1 MFRRDQ
7 KLAEL
12 QAKLTMAGLLE
23 ANLRDRLEK
32 ALVSAETSKRLRE
45 NIMREVERD
54 TNKKDQTIL
63 SLEKE
68 LAFANDRIDRLIHTP
83 ILKR

>member
-1 MFRRDQ
+1 MFKRDR

-32 ALVSAETSKRLRE
+32 ALVSAETSKRLCE
-45 NIMREVERD
+45 NITREVKQDNNE
-54 TNKKDQTIL
+54 KDRWIK
-63 SLEKE
+63 SLEHE